1 MDEKPQVQTLINI
14 RLTQLIRE
22 RARQV
27 ISKVYKKRETK
38 KDEEEI
44 ATSISDKLM
53 NDTIKKINYKLR
65 LASVSANTPVLAKSF
80 SFIEELVKSGAAL
93 RLHVPETIVCQF
105 EEELSLLYTNPA
117 TGLVCVRTIRS
128 DDLRRFLAVEN

>member
-1 MDEKPQVQTLINI
+1 M
-14 RLTQLIRE
+14 
-22 RARQV
+22 
-27 ISKVYKKRETK
+27 KRETK

-65 LASVSANTPVLAKSF
+65 LASVSANSPVLAKSF

-105 EEELSLLYTNPA
+105 EEELSLLYTNPT